1 MNTENQEFDIVTP
14 GQEQAPQY
22 TPIELKALEMGWRP
36 KEEFDGNEEDFVD
49 AKEFVGRKPLYDK
62 IASTSKQL
70 KNVTQAVEALK
81 QHNGK
86 IEEASYQRALKE
98 LKSERKQALIEGDA
112 DKFESLD
119 EEIKTV
125 ERQVDVIRE
134 EQTKPIV
141 QEEPVVHPEFQNWQ
155 NKNQWYTSVKYM
167 RAFADELGGRLA
179 NTMSP
184 SEVLKEVE
192 KAVRREFPNK
202 FVNPN
207 KADAPDV
214 GAPRGS
220 GKGGR
225 SESIEMTEQEVN
237 IMNKFVRQGVM
248 TKAEYIADLKKIKG
262 IK

>member
-1 MNTENQEFDIVTP
+1 MTTENTETIVSD
-14 GQEQAPQY
+14 GEQAPEY
-22 TPIELKALEMGWRP
+22 SPIELKALEMGWRP
-36 KEEFDGNEEDFVD
+36 QSEYDGDEEDFVD

-62 IASTSKQL
+62 IAATSKQL

-81 QHNGK
+81 LHNGK

-98 LKSERKQALIEGDA
+98 LKTERKQALIDGDA

-119 EEIKTV
+119 DEIKTV

-134 EQTKPIV
+134 EQTKTFV
-141 QEEPVVHPEFQNWQ
+141 QEEVPVHPEFQNWQ
-155 NKNQWYTSVKYM
+155 NRNPWYGSVKYM
-167 RAFADELGGRLA
+167 REFADEVGGRLA

-184 SEVLKEVE
+184 SDVLKEVE
-192 KAVRREFPNK
+192 KAVRKEFPQK
-202 FVNPN
+202 FVNQN
-207 KADAPDV
+207 KSDAPDV
-214 GAPRGS
+214 NSPRN
-220 GKGGR
+220 GGR
-225 SESIEMTEQEVN
+225 GAKSESIEMTEQEVS